1 MTLWEGA
8 RRLPYF
14 WSYGQPA
21 GDGMRSVV
29 CPQCALEQIE
39 KEPEMLRAHYAV
51 NRSVMCSRCGILIGP
66 ISDEEMIEYE

>member
-14 WSYGQPA
+14 WSYGDPERV
-21 GDGMRSVV
+21 GRREVV

-39 KEPEMLRAHYAV
+39 KAPQMLRAHYAV
-51 NRSVMCSRCGILIGP
+51 NRSIMCARCMIVIGP
-66 ISDEEMIEYE
+66 INDEEMIEYE